1 MILKVHLD
9 VVLGMRTVNHQNCKC
24 WAFKYIVVLFYIL
37 LVRVLYSTTHG
48 NLLKRPWTL
57 VLEGIWV
64 GLIIIMFTYLC
75 KESSIHWYNLGS
87 WSTFIF
93 LSCVFYSMIF
103 LESFESLYF
112 WFTLQIWCYRP
123 EPHIECISCENYSIP
138 RHVSGSYNHHDW
150 CKRCDLNPMEH

>member
-64 GLIIIMFTYLC
+64 GLIIIMFTYLY

-87 WSTFIF
+87 WSTGIF
-93 LSCVFYSMIF
+93 LSCVFCMHGSLCRSGVRDLKHIQNALAVKIIQYPGMYLVVIIIINGVRDVTWTQWSISTNF
-103 LESFESLYF
+103 L
-112 WFTLQIWCYRP
+112 
-123 EPHIECISCENYSIP
+123 
-138 RHVSGSYNHHDW
+138 
-150 CKRCDLNPMEH
+150 